1 MSSYNDFPFINQPDA
16 YTKPNKL
23 KGKPKNKFSKE
34 EDSQLVEAINKYG
47 IFDWESVAKE
57 LPGRTSRQC
66 RDRWNYYLNPDI
78 KNKPWSEREEQLLL
92 DKYKKYG
99 PKWALI
105 AQYFDSRTD
114 ISIKNHFWVLQR
126 RSAKE
131 GKDPIQKKKK
141 KSTKAPKSAEISL
154 FPGVS
159 LITPED
165 IMKTCNLPLD
175 WRIH

>member
-1 MSSYNDFPFINQPDA
+1 MSSSEYYSDDLSHDSTSTLRKRF
-16 YTKPNKL
+16 T
-23 KGKPKNKFSKE
+23 KE
-34 EDSQLVEAINKYG
+34 EDALIQHLVLHEG
-47 IFDWESVAKE
+47 ITSWQEIGKRV
-57 LPGRTSRQC
+57 PGRTSRQC